1 MIGFILRHDA
11 TRGSKKEERGGGGI
25 LFHCQSFI
33 FFAWFQQIS
42 IVSLFSSC
50 VRDCSGAKTS
60 ITNSCLIR
68 LPTFWNS
75 CGAILLV
82 PKIYLFNQWIFNWSY
97 PTFNEESF
105 RRLAVQPP
113 ELEFRMYYGRSPW
126 FLPLILKVSR
136 WSLLQ
141 WFLISK
147 VFLFSD
153 CSPFGK

>member
-42 IVSLFSSC
+42 IVSLFSSS

-105 RRLAVQPP
+105 HRLAVRPP
-113 ELEFRMYYGRSPW
+113 ELEFQLYYGRSPW
-126 FLPLILKVSR
+126 FLPLILLVGRRSGEDL
-136 WSLLQ
+136 W
-141 WFLISK
+141 WFQLSK
-147 VFLFSD
+147 VLLFSN
-153 CSPFGK
+153 